1 MYKYYNMSQLTL
13 PMETEILILEND
25 IGQIGKMMNLNIL
38 IVRNLN
44 LIDTLIVMIEM
55 ILKEISNYM
64 NVILFR
70 MPTTYQCMKHHSKS
84 NKTILRNYNWEYL
97 KSKINRQLSALE
109 TQISTVIEKLM

>member
-1 MYKYYNMSQLTL
+1 MSQLTL

-70 MPTTYQCMKHHSKS
+70 MSTTYPM
-84 NKTILRNYNWEYL
+84 Y
-97 KSKINRQLSALE
+97 E
-109 TQISTVIEKLM
+109 TSFEI

>member
-70 MPTTYQCMKHHSKS
+70 MPTTYPM
-84 NKTILRNYNWEYL
+84 Y
-97 KSKINRQLSALE
+97 E
-109 TQISTVIEKLM
+109 TSFEI

>member
-44 LIDTLIVMIEM
+44 LIDTLIVMIDM

-64 NVILFR
+64 IVILFR
-70 MPTTYQCMKHHSKS
+70 MSTTYPM
-84 NKTILRNYNWEYL
+84 Y
-97 KSKINRQLSALE
+97 E
-109 TQISTVIEKLM
+109 TSFEI

>member
-1 MYKYYNMSQLTL
+1 MSQLTL

-44 LIDTLIVMIEM
+44 LIDTLIVMIDM

-64 NVILFR
+64 IVILFR
-70 MPTTYQCMKHHSKS
+70 MSTTYPM
-84 NKTILRNYNWEYL
+84 Y
-97 KSKINRQLSALE
+97 E
-109 TQISTVIEKLM
+109 TSFEI

>member
-44 LIDTLIVMIEM
+44 LIDTLIVMIDKPVLL
-55 ILKEISNYM
+55 IQVYVLH
-64 NVILFR
+64 LL
-70 MPTTYQCMKHHSKS
+70 
-84 NKTILRNYNWEYL
+84 LREVTC
-97 KSKINRQLSALE
+97 E
-109 TQISTVIEKLM
+109 

>member
-25 IGQIGKMMNLNIL
+25 IGQIGKMMNLNSL

-44 LIDTLIVMIEM
+44 LIDTLIVMIDM

-70 MPTTYQCMKHHSKS
+70 MSTTYPM
-84 NKTILRNYNWEYL
+84 YE
-97 KSKINRQLSALE
+97 
-109 TQISTVIEKLM
+109 ISFEI

>member
-1 MYKYYNMSQLTL
+1 MYYREKISHHMYKYYNMSQLTL

-44 LIDTLIVMIEM
+44 LIDTLIVMIDM
-55 ILKEISNYM
+55 VLKEISNYM

-70 MPTTYQCMKHHSKS
+70 VSTT
-84 NKTILRNYNWEYL
+84 
-97 KSKINRQLSALE
+97 
-109 TQISTVIEKLM
+109 